1 MDVISAGVTAVG
13 TTRGD
18 TTKAIGNTV
27 NITTNMVKDLGNG
40 MVGTLDI
47 AADTV
52 TITTG
57 GVSVTDVIVATSV
70 GDSVSTPA
78 L

>member
-1 MDVISAGVTAVG
+1 VDVISADVTAVG

-18 TTKAIGNTV
+18 TTKAIGSTV